1 MACLIEENKEN
12 WEEPSVV
19 QKQRFSVQVEQ
30 QQPPLANFH
39 QAPHL
44 DPLIVVFYKDD
55 ATIKSVCLIFV
66 SKLVQAVSFVE
77 KRRV

>member
-1 MACLIEENKEN
+1 
-12 WEEPSVV
+12 VV
-19 QKQRFSVQVEQ
+19 QKQRFSVQAEQ

-39 QAPHL
+39 QVPHL
-44 DPLIVVFYKDD
+44 DPLFVVFYKDD
-55 ATIKSVCLIFV
+55 ATIKGMCQNFV